1 MLPPRSATFPA
12 PWYGPRRA
20 DLIVPDHDG
29 PVTDAPD
36 RVLFDPDEMETG
48 AFYRVLN
55 SVVVPRPIAWV
66 CSRSAD
72 GVLNLA
78 PHSFYTVACVDPPV
92 VQFTSVGRKDS
103 LRNVEATGEF
113 TVSLAP
119 EALFEQINATATDF
133 PAGVSEP
140 EECGVRLAP
149 GERVGVPRVAE
160 SPVAVEC
167 TLHSTLRLGDS
178 TVVFGRVQLISVR
191 ADAVRDGRPRIE
203 HLQPLARLGGN
214 EWSTIGEI
222 REIARIP
229 FRRWSEDPTIGE
241 QVRES

>member
-1 MLPPRSATFPA
+1 MTSPDPR
-12 PWYGPRRA
+12 PRT
-20 DLIVPDHDG
+20 V
-29 PVTDAPD
+29 
-36 RVLFDPDEMETG
+36 FDPERMDPG

-113 TVSLAP
+113 TISLTP
-119 EALFEQINATATDF
+119 EWLFEQINATGTDF
-133 PAGVSEP
+133 PPGLSEA
-140 EECGVRLAP
+140 EECGVALEPAH
-149 GERVGVPRVAE
+149 RVGVPRVAG

-167 TLHSTLRLGDS
+167 SLHSTVRLGDS
-178 TVVFGRVQLISVR
+178 TVVFGRVRAVSVWE
-191 ADAVRDGRPRIE
+191 DAVRDGRPRIE
-203 HLQPLARLGGN
+203 QLRPLARLGGN
-214 EWSTIGEI
+214 EWTTIGEVKEIPRI
-222 REIARIP
+222 RYAT
-229 FRRWSEDPTIGE
+229 WAEDPSIGQ
-241 QVRES
+241 QVRGE

>member
-1 MLPPRSATFPA
+1 
-12 PWYGPRRA
+12 
-20 DLIVPDHDG
+20 
-29 PVTDAPD
+29 
-36 RVLFDPDEMETG
+36 MEPS

-78 PHSFYTVACVDPPV
+78 PHSFYTVACVSPPV

-113 TVSLAP
+113 TISLTP
-119 EALFEQINATATDF
+119 ETLFEQVNATGTDF
-133 PAGVSEP
+133 PPGTSEA
-140 EECGVRLAP
+140 EACGVRLEP
-149 GERVGVPRVAE
+149 SERVDVPRVAE

-178 TVVFGRVQLISVR
+178 TVVFGRVQAISVWES
-191 ADAVRDGRPRIE
+191 AVRDGRPRIE
-203 HLQPLARLGGN
+203 HLHPLARLGGN
-214 EWSTIGEI
+214 EWSTLGEI
-222 REIARIP
+222 REIRRIP
-229 FRRWSEDPTIGE
+229 YRKWAEDPTIGA
-241 QVRES
+241 QVRGD